1 MKYECFRAVTNTA
14 RLRRCMELTLVI
26 VAACSSMKDLERPA
40 EEDEKHDA
48 ALTNF
53 SKIRRPILT
62 PLALLTNRIPCGVS
76 AEINFG

>member
-1 MKYECFRAVTNTA
+1 MQQHEG
-14 RLRRCMELTLVI
+14 
-26 VAACSSMKDLERPA
+26 LERPA
-40 EEDEKHDA
+40 EEDEEHDA

-76 AEINFG
+76 AEINFR